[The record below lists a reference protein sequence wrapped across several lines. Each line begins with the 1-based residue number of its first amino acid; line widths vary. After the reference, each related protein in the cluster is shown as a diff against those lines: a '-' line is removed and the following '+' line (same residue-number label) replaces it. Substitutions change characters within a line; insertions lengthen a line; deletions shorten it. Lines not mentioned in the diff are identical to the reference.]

1 MTGFVLVR
9 DADGERREHPVRSP
23 MTIGARHCDVAV
35 DDPHVGRR
43 HAIIEHFGSGYAVRD
58 LDSKTGT
65 FVNDRQLGSA
75 HQLVAGDVIRI
86 GSVTFTVET
95 VDAQA
100 PAPTPAPEHHGPRGD
115 VPLPEPIPP
124 NLEAKLARPSG
135 PAAFEPTPPRHQRR
149 RRSAATSSVATIIA
163 LAIVA
168 GDCVGLVIYFGVK

>member
-95 VDAQA
+95 VESRS
-100 PAPTPAPEHHGPRGD
+100 PSPPPEHHGPRGD
-115 VPLPEPIPP
+115 VPPPDAIPP
-124 NLEAKLARPSG
+124 SLEAKLATRSG
-135 PAAFEPTPPRHQRR
+135 PAAFAPAPSRRRRR